1 MAISK
6 DVLNQYRDMQIE
18 IGETKRK
25 ISWLEDCITKIEKR
39 IADIEAGEVVKDKV
53 RGGLGGIQS
62 FTIEGVPTREYRKK
76 KIELYMKKDLL
87 EHRKATLKSLE
98 LNIVSEISDV
108 EEFISNI
115 KDSHIRRIVTLR
127 IVDGLSWNEVAD
139 KIGGNTEGSV
149 KMAYQRYMENVK

>member
-87 EHRKATLKSLE
+87 EHRKAHFL
-98 LNIVSEISDV
+98 
-108 EEFISNI
+108 
-115 KDSHIRRIVTLR
+115 HRQ
-127 IVDGLSWNEVAD
+127 G
-139 KIGGNTEGSV
+139 
-149 KMAYQRYMENVK
+149 